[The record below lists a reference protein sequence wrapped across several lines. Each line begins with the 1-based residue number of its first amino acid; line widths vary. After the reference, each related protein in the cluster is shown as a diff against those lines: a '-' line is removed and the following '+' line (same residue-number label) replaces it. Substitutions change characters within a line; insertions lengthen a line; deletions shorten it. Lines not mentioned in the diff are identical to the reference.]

1 MCVPLPES
9 MIGKFDIEF
18 NIDGTPYTTT
28 VENYLLP
35 GQVKV
40 TTINPAIL
48 GFPSEIVFGK
58 NHAAKTLVYNQT
70 IDQDIQ
76 AQIIEAVHHKD
87 AMEGRPL
94 YMEDI
99 Q

>member
-1 MCVPLPES
+1 

-18 NIDGTPYTTT
+18 NFDGTTYKAT

-40 TTINPAIL
+40 TNIDPDIPD
-48 GFPSEIVFGK
+48 FPSEIVFEK
-58 NHAAKTLVYNQT
+58 DHAAKTLVYDQA
-70 IDQDIQ
+70 IDHNIQ
-76 AQIIEAVHHKD
+76 AQIIEAVHHK
-87 AMEGRPL
+87 ATMEGVPL